1 MAPARSLY
9 LLPFSGIMFLW
20 FVAVIRDQIGERE
33 DRFFATVFFGSGLL
47 FVASLFVTAA
57 VAGSLVVSVRYLG
70 LGPPTATEVD
80 LFGPPYTLL
89 FAISTRAAAVFLLSL
104 GTIGLRSGAFPRW
117 FALTGYLFGL
127 ILMIAVTMLDWVVL
141 VLPACLAVVSV
152 FILRREG
159 PVGTQRKAPPG
170 EPGGEI
176 RFLDRDG
183 ESKLV
188 HTSSWGVSTR
198 LLGALVMS
206 HSDDDGLRLPPRVTP
221 RQVVVVPIL
230 RGDSADAV
238 TAYAEELATEIATQ
252 SYAGTEVRV
261 FADLRDREAPAK
273 RWEWVRKGVPLVLE
287 VGPATSSRT
296 R

>member
-1 MAPARSLY
+1 MEPSTTPDPVAVIDEARARIRAPWAASIAGLLFALFFTVGLVLIRISPLAVADDDQRIVRLFRASEDWWLLVGSLY

-80 LFGPPYTLL
+80 LVRSLSYTLL

-141 VLPACLAVVSV
+141 VLPAWVAVVSV
-152 FILRREG
+152 FILRRE
-159 PVGTQRKAPPG
+159 R
-170 EPGGEI
+170 
-176 RFLDRDG
+176 
-183 ESKLV
+183 
-188 HTSSWGVSTR
+188 
-198 LLGALVMS
+198 
-206 HSDDDGLRLPPRVTP
+206 
-221 RQVVVVPIL
+221 
-230 RGDSADAV
+230 AV
-238 TAYAEELATEIATQ
+238 RNAT
-252 SYAGTEVRV
+252 
-261 FADLRDREAPAK
+261 
-273 RWEWVRKGVPLVLE
+273 
-287 VGPATSSRT
+287 
-296 R
+296 